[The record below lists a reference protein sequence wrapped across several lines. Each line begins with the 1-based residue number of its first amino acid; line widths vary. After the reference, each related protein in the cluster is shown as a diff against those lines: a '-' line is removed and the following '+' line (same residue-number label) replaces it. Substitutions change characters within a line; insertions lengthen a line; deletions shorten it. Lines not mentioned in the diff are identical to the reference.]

1 MLPLHMSR
9 NIEFSEYL
17 DANGKS
23 PFAKWFD
30 DLDAI
35 AAAKGR
41 VHRTRVELG
50 NYSNVEPI
58 GEGLSEIKIDFGP
71 GYRVYFR
78 SEIGFLL
85 LLLGGS
91 SKKGQQKAI
100 NAANSSTPAI
110 EISKCRPADTIK
122 MLITIKA
129 IRPNSAATKNV
140 RRPLISDLVVYPQ
153 RLSPAKLALVA
164 RNVVRMLVRV

>member
-1 MLPLHMSR
+1 MLPLVMLKM
-9 NIEFSEYL
+9 IEFTEYI

-23 PFAKWFD
+23 PFAQWFD
-30 DLDAI
+30 ALDAV
-35 AAAKGR
+35 AATKVR
-41 VHRTRVELG
+41 VYTTRVELG

-78 SEIGFLL
+78 KEKKKLL

-100 NAANSSTPAI
+100 DA
-110 EISKCRPADTIK
+110 
-122 MLITIKA
+122 
-129 IRPNSAATKNV
+129 
-140 RRPLISDLVVYPQ
+140 
-153 RLSPAKLALVA
+153 AKLVWKKYDSDRKQSA
-164 RNVVRMLVRV
+164 RKEKRN

>member
-1 MLPLHMSR
+1 MLPLVMLKM
-9 NIEFSEYL
+9 IEFTEYI

-23 PFAKWFD
+23 PFAQWFD
-30 DLDAI
+30 ALDAV
-35 AAAKGR
+35 AATKIR
-41 VHRTRVELG
+41 VYTTRVELG

-78 SEIGFLL
+78 KEKEKLL

-100 NAANSSTPAI
+100 DA
-110 EISKCRPADTIK
+110 
-122 MLITIKA
+122 
-129 IRPNSAATKNV
+129 
-140 RRPLISDLVVYPQ
+140 
-153 RLSPAKLALVA
+153 AKLAWKKYDSDRKQSA
-164 RNVVRMLVRV
+164 RKEKRN

>member
-35 AAAKGR
+35 AAAKVR
-41 VHRTRVELG
+41 VHMTRVELG

-100 NAANSSTPAI
+100 NAA
-110 EISKCRPADTIK
+110 
-122 MLITIKA
+122 KA
-129 IRPNSAATKNV
+129 AW
-140 RRPLISDLVVYPQ
+140 
-153 RLSPAKLALVA
+153 KLYQLERKQLAQKVK
-164 RNVVRMLVRV
+164 RK

>member
-1 MLPLHMSR
+1 MLPLDMSKI
-9 NIEFSEYL
+9 IEFTEYI

-30 DLDAI
+30 ALDAV
-35 AAAKGR
+35 AAAKVR
-41 VHRTRVELG
+41 VYMTRVELG

-78 SEIGFLL
+78 NEKDVLL
-85 LLLGGS
+85 LLLGAS

-100 NAANSSTPAI
+100 VAAKAAWKIFQQSKKLGSTK
-110 EISKCRPADTIK
+110 EKRK
-122 MLITIKA
+122 
-129 IRPNSAATKNV
+129 
-140 RRPLISDLVVYPQ
+140 
-153 RLSPAKLALVA
+153 
-164 RNVVRMLVRV
+164 

>member
-1 MLPLHMSR
+1 MLPLVMLKM
-9 NIEFSEYL
+9 IEFTEYI

-23 PFAKWFD
+23 PFAQWFD
-30 DLDAI
+30 ALDAV
-35 AAAKGR
+35 AAAKVR
-41 VHRTRVELG
+41 VYTTRVELG

-78 SEIGFLL
+78 KEKEKLL

-100 NAANSSTPAI
+100 DA
-110 EISKCRPADTIK
+110 
-122 MLITIKA
+122 
-129 IRPNSAATKNV
+129 
-140 RRPLISDLVVYPQ
+140 
-153 RLSPAKLALVA
+153 AKLAWKKYESDRKQSA
-164 RNVVRMLVRV
+164 QKEKRN

>member
-1 MLPLHMSR
+1 MLPLVMSKM
-9 NIEFSEYL
+9 IEFTEYI

-23 PFAKWFD
+23 PFAQWFD
-30 DLDAI
+30 ALDAV
-35 AAAKGR
+35 AAAKVR
-41 VHRTRVELG
+41 VYTTRVELG

-78 SEIGFLL
+78 KEKEKLL

-100 NAANSSTPAI
+100 DA
-110 EISKCRPADTIK
+110 
-122 MLITIKA
+122 
-129 IRPNSAATKNV
+129 
-140 RRPLISDLVVYPQ
+140 
-153 RLSPAKLALVA
+153 AKLAWKKYDSDRKQSSRKEK
-164 RNVVRMLVRV
+164 RN

>member
-35 AAAKGR
+35 AAAKVR
-41 VHRTRVELG
+41 VHMTRVELG

-91 SKKGQQKAI
+91 SKKGQQKEI
-100 NAANSSTPAI
+100 NAAW
-110 EISKCRPADTIK
+110 
-122 MLITIKA
+122 
-129 IRPNSAATKNV
+129 
-140 RRPLISDLVVYPQ
+140 
-153 RLSPAKLALVA
+153 KLYQLERKQLAQKVK
-164 RNVVRMLVRV
+164 RK

>member
-1 MLPLHMSR
+1 MLPLVMLKM
-9 NIEFSEYL
+9 IEFTEYI

-23 PFAKWFD
+23 PFAQWFD
-30 DLDAI
+30 ALDAV
-35 AAAKGR
+35 AAAKVR
-41 VHRTRVELG
+41 VYTTRVELG

-78 SEIGFLL
+78 KEKEKLL

-100 NAANSSTPAI
+100 DA
-110 EISKCRPADTIK
+110 
-122 MLITIKA
+122 
-129 IRPNSAATKNV
+129 
-140 RRPLISDLVVYPQ
+140 
-153 RLSPAKLALVA
+153 AKLAWKKYDSDRKQSSRKEK
-164 RNVVRMLVRV
+164 RN

>member
-1 MLPLHMSR
+1 MLPLVMLKM
-9 NIEFSEYL
+9 IEFTEYI

-23 PFAKWFD
+23 PFAQWFD
-30 DLDAI
+30 ALDGV
-35 AAAKGR
+35 AAAKIR
-41 VHRTRVELG
+41 VYTTRVELG

-78 SEIGFLL
+78 KEKEKLL

-100 NAANSSTPAI
+100 DA
-110 EISKCRPADTIK
+110 
-122 MLITIKA
+122 
-129 IRPNSAATKNV
+129 
-140 RRPLISDLVVYPQ
+140 
-153 RLSPAKLALVA
+153 AKLAWKKYDSDRKQSA
-164 RNVVRMLVRV
+164 RKEKRN